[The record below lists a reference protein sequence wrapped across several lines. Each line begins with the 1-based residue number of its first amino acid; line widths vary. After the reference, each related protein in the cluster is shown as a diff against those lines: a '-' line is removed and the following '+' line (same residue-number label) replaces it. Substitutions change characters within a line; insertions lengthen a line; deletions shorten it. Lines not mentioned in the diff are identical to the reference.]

1 MVRTF
6 DQKSP
11 PHLLVLTPSSLA
23 RAGKF
28 ENDDVIKAIGRRLHK
43 LGGMDLMR
51 STHAAF
57 QRKVGRDPIR
67 SSDGRLLENAWSG
80 IGEWMA

>member
-1 MVRTF
+1 
-6 DQKSP
+6 
-11 PHLLVLTPSSLA
+11 
-23 RAGKF
+23 
-28 ENDDVIKAIGRRLHK
+28 
-43 LGGMDLMR
+43 MDLMR

-67 SSDGRLLENAWSG
+67 SSDGSLLENAWSG